1 VELLPEDRERLIRY
15 VDFMESELSDFSK
28 FSKIDWKT
36 YNKDRDTRRNLE
48 RWIENIVN
56 CSIDIAKVILALEDM
71 GIPTSY
77 KGMLKEL
84 GATKHFDEAF
94 GENISQWASLRNI
107 LAHEYLDI
115 RWRPI
120 RQFIQTAEP
129 VYRQLISTIKL
140 FLNPPSQEKLK
151 HN

>member
-1 VELLPEDRERLIRY
+1 MELLPEDRERLIRY

-71 GIPTSY
+71 GVPTSY

>member
-1 VELLPEDRERLIRY
+1 MELLPEDRERLIRY